1 MNLTKRKKRGK
12 RFIEPV
18 KPSKRAEVY
27 YREQINN
34 LIKSMLDEILKA
46 VRKPKLTDSDEI
58 GDDDSIDRVLMAL
71 SALADKDI
79 TESATR
85 VALGF
90 VGRSNTQNKKRF
102 ALSIERARGV
112 DVTDIIDKMD
122 IGDVVAEA
130 IKENV
135 DLIKSIKTD
144 FINDIGAQIFED
156 FKKGTRQ
163 ADLVKNIYER
173 GNVTY
178 SRAKFIARDQ
188 TAKVNAAFNEA
199 RERKLGVDIY
209 RWSGTGDERERKSH
223 FVLNNMICKYSDPT
237 VYSDDG
243 GETWKK
249 RSSIGAYEGNPGT
262 DYQCRC
268 LALPQINF

>member
-18 KPSKRAEVY
+18 TPSKRAEVY

-34 LIKSMLDEILKA
+34 LIKSMLDEVLKA
-46 VRKPKLTDSDEI
+46 VRRPKLTDSDEI
-58 GDDDSIDRVLMAL
+58 GGDDSIDRVLMAL
-71 SALADKDI
+71 NTIADKDI

-199 RERKLGVDIY
+199 RERKLGIDIY

-223 FVLNNMICKYSDPT
+223 FVLNNMLCKYSDPT